1 MSARPGSAALA
12 LAVAEEPPEPS
23 AGPPPLV
30 LRGTSLDMGELRLR
44 AAALG
49 IGPRAVAL
57 MARRGVRDLPEQ
69 ARHLRP
75 RLGDLRPPGGMAGFE
90 AAIDLLL
97 TAHRQ
102 RLRVG
107 VFGDYDV
114 DGVTTTAILT
124 TYLEALGIDVVA
136 RAAAREVGYGF
147 QVADARALREAGAQ
161 IVLTGDCGTSDHD
174 ALAWLE
180 GQGIPSAVID
190 HHQVPERMPPA
201 RALLNP
207 HQPGCAFPF
216 KGLCS
221 AGVAFYLCAALRSA
235 LARRTGAPLP
245 DPRGWLDLVALG
257 TICDMVPV
265 IDENRILVRY
275 GLGVLAERRRPGL
288 RALLE
293 YAGVGEDE
301 VIDESHLGFRLGP
314 RLNAPGRLGPA
325 EPSLLLLRARSRAEA
340 RAMAERVEH
349 FNLHRRERQAV
360 IVDEA
365 LALLAADP
373 RTPRRHG
380 LVVAR
385 EGWLHG
391 IVGIA
396 AAGVVGRY
404 RRPALVLAVDA
415 ARGEARGSAR
425 TAGEVDV
432 YAALA
437 ACAPLLRRF
446 GGHRAAAGASLE
458 PAQIPALVEA
468 FDAAVAAQVQERALA
483 EAALAYDGTL
493 NFDAID
499 EALLGDLEALAPF
512 GVGFAPPRFVCE
524 AATVERVRVLKGRHL
539 SLGLRQG
546 RVGLEAVAFGQAEAH
561 PGLAPGQRVACL
573 FAPVRST
580 FRGRVRLQLQIE
592 ALWPARGF

>member
-1 MSARPGSAALA
+1 MRSRPGTALA
-12 LAVAEEPPEPS
+12 LALEEPPEP
-23 AGPPPLV
+23 AGAVPPIA
-30 LRGTSLDMGELRLR
+30 LRGATPGLAELRAR
-44 AAALG
+44 AAPLG
-49 IGPRAVAL
+49 VGPLAVAL
-57 MARRGVRDLPEQ
+57 MCRRGIVDPAAQ
-69 ARHLRP
+69 ARLLRP
-75 RLGDLRPPGGMAGFE
+75 RMSDLRPPAGMAGFE
-90 AAIDLLL
+90 AAIELLQ
-97 TAHRQ
+97 TAQQR

-136 RAAAREVGYGF
+136 RAAAREGGYGF
-147 QVADARALREAGAQ
+147 QPADARALREAGAQ
-161 IVLTGDCGTSDHD
+161 VVLTGDCGTSDHE

-180 GQGIPSAVID
+180 GQGIPAAVID

-235 LARRTGAPLP
+235 LARRTGAALP
-245 DPRGWLDLVALG
+245 DPRAWLDLVALG
-257 TICDMVPV
+257 TICDMVPLV
-265 IDENRILVRY
+265 DENRILVRY

-301 VIDESHLGFRLGP
+301 AIDEGHLGFRLGP
-314 RLNAPGRLGPA
+314 RINAPGRLGPA
-325 EPSLLLLRARSRAEA
+325 EPSLLLLRARSTAEA

-349 FNLHRRERQAV
+349 FNLSRREHQEA
-360 IVDEA
+360 IVSEA
-365 LALLAADP
+365 LGILAADP
-373 RTPRRHG
+373 RTPERRG
-380 LVVAR
+380 IVVAS

-396 AAGVVGRY
+396 AAGVVSRY
-404 RRPALVLAVDA
+404 RRPALVLAVDR

-425 TAGEVDV
+425 TAGDIDV
-432 YAALA
+432 HAALR
-437 ACAPLLRRF
+437 ACAPHLRRF
-446 GGHRAAAGASLE
+446 GGHRAAAGVSLAPSE
-458 PAQIPALVEA
+458 IPALVEA
-468 FDAAVAAQVQERALA
+468 FDAAVAAQIRERELGEPAL
-483 EAALAYDGTL
+483 EHDGVL
-493 NFDAID
+493 PLDAID
-499 EALLGDLEALAPF
+499 EALLADLEVLAPY

-524 AATVERVRVLKGRHL
+524 GAVVERIRVLKGRHL

-546 RVGLEAVAFGQAEAH
+546 RQVFEAIAFGQAELH
-561 PGLAPGQRVACL
+561 PGLAQGQRVACV
-573 FAPVRST
+573 FAPARTT
-580 FRGRVRLQLQIE
+580 FRGRVRVQLQVE

>member
-1 MSARPGSAALA
+1 MRSGPGSAALA
-12 LAVAEEPPEPS
+12 IVAEPPEL
-23 AGPPPLV
+23 AGAGAPPLA
-30 LRGTSLDMGELRLR
+30 LRGMSPEIAELR
-44 AAALG
+44 A
-49 IGPRAVAL
+49 RAVAL
-57 MARRGVRDLPEQ
+57 GVGPMAVALMCRRGVRDPAAQ
-69 ARHLRP
+69 ARLLRP
-75 RLGDLRPPGGMAGFE
+75 RMSELRSPAGMAGFE
-90 AAIDLLL
+90 AAIDLLQ
-97 TAHRQ
+97 TAQQR

-136 RAAAREVGYGF
+136 RAAAREGGYGF
-147 QVADARALREAGAQ
+147 QPADARALKEAGAQ
-161 IVLTGDCGTSDHD
+161 IVLTGDCGTSDHE

-180 GQGIPSAVID
+180 SQGVPSAVID

-235 LARRTGAPLP
+235 IARRTGAALP
-245 DPRGWLDLVALG
+245 DPRAWLDLVALG

-265 IDENRILVRY
+265 VDENRILVRY

-301 VIDESHLGFRLGP
+301 VIDEGHLGFRLGP
-314 RLNAPGRLGPA
+314 RINAPGRLGPA
-325 EPSLLLLRARSRAEA
+325 EPALLLLRARSTAEA

-349 FNLHRRERQAV
+349 FNLSRREHQEA
-360 IVDEA
+360 IVAQA

-373 RTPRRHG
+373 RAPQRHG
-380 LVVAR
+380 IVVAG

-396 AAGVVGRY
+396 AAGVVARY
-404 RRPALVLAVDA
+404 RRPALVLAIDR

-425 TAGEVDV
+425 TAGDIDV
-432 YAALA
+432 HAALRV
-437 ACAPLLRRF
+437 CAPYLRRF
-446 GGHRAAAGASLE
+446 GGHRAAAGVSLAPSE
-458 PAQIPALVEA
+458 IPALVEA
-468 FDAAVAAQVQERALA
+468 FDAAVEAQFRERKLG
-483 EAALAYDGTL
+483 EPTLEHDGVL
-493 NFDAID
+493 PLDAID
-499 EALLGDLEALAPF
+499 EAMLADLELLAPY

-524 AATVERVRVLKGRHL
+524 GAVVERIRVLKGRHL

-546 RVGLEAVAFGQAEAH
+546 RFAFEAIAFGQAEQH
-561 PGLAPGQRVACL
+561 PGLAQGHRIACL
-573 FAPVRST
+573 FAPVRTT
-580 FRGRVRLQLQIE
+580 FRGRVRVQLQVE
-592 ALWPARGF
+592 ALWSVRGF